1 VLKETTDSPLQ
12 FDAETH
18 SYTWRGK
25 QVPSVTQV
33 LKDTGLIDDQ
43 WYTER
48 SRQIGQAVH
57 LATEYDDLRKL
68 REETVSVLI
77 RPYLD
82 AWRKF
87 RAETGF
93 TPLPDGI
100 ERRIYNQS
108 AQYAG
113 TLDRRGTLGAGEILL
128 DIKTGQPQPWHA
140 WQLAAYA
147 MADIEPRRYR
157 RARVQLR
164 SDGTYRY
171 TEFPAEDLSAD
182 YNIFHCA
189 RTAWQYQARRINGN
203 RTDH

>member
-1 VLKETTDSPLQ
+1 MSVDSPLQ
-12 FDAETH
+12 FDPATH
-18 SYTWRGK
+18 AYTWRGAR
-25 QVPSVTQV
+25 VPSVTQV

-57 LATEYDDLRKL
+57 LATEFDDAGRLN
-68 REETVSVLI
+68 EATVATLI

-93 TPLPDGI
+93 TPSPGGI
-100 ERRIYNQS
+100 EARIYNQS

-113 TLDRRGTLGAGEILL
+113 TLDRIGALAGGAEVLL
-128 DIKTGQPQPWHA
+128 DIKTGAPQSWHA
-140 WQLAAYA
+140 LQLAAYA
-147 MADIEPRRYR
+147 MALPEPRRYR
-157 RARVQLR
+157 RARVQLK

-171 TEFPAEDLSAD
+171 TEFAPENLSAD
-182 YNIFHCA
+182 YNIFQSA
-189 RTAWQYQARRINGN
+189 RVIWQYQSRRIN
-203 RTDH
+203 DSPSA

>member
-1 VLKETTDSPLQ
+1 MLKETTDSPLQ

-68 REETVSVLI
+68 REETVSALI
-77 RPYLD
+77 SPYLD

-100 ERRIYNQS
+100 EKRIYNQS

-113 TLDRRGTLGAGEILL
+113 TLDRIGTLAGGAEVLL
-128 DIKTGQPQPWHA
+128 DIKTGAPQSWHA
-140 WQLAAYA
+140 LQLAAYA
-147 MADIEPRRYR
+147 MALPEPRRYR
-157 RARVQLR
+157 RARVELKR
-164 SDGTYRY
+164 DGTYRY
-171 TEFPAEDLSAD
+171 TEFAPENRSAD
-182 YNIFHCA
+182 YNIFQSA
-189 RTAWQYQARRINGN
+189 RTIWQYQSRRINDG
-203 RTDH
+203 TSA

>member
-1 VLKETTDSPLQ
+1 MTTPDSRLR

-18 SYTWRGK
+18 IYTWRGK
-25 QVPSVTQV
+25 RVPSVTQV

-77 RPYLD
+77 RPYLE

-100 ERRIYNQS
+100 EQRVYNQF

-113 TLDRRGTLGAGEILL
+113 TLDRIGTVGGTEVLL
-128 DIKTGQPQPWHA
+128 DIKTGAPQSWHA
-140 WQLAAYA
+140 LQLAAYA
-147 MADIEPRRYR
+147 MALPEPRRYR
-157 RARVQLR
+157 RARVQLK

-171 TEFPAEDLSAD
+171 TEFAPENFSVD
-182 YNIFHCA
+182 YNIFQSA
-189 RTAWQYQARRINGN
+189 RVVWQYQSRRINDSPS
-203 RTDH
+203 T